1 MSEPPLLALYA
12 HRAKPYAG
20 EAEFRLHPDHLH
32 VEQGRR
38 SGDFPLA
45 DIVMV
50 RLLYKPRN
58 TTNEGYQTK
67 LYRRDRRT
75 AALTNLS
82 WKSLVDMER
91 QDADYRRFVEAL
103 IAAVARVNP
112 GVVLVAGMPAW
123 LHRLTALAGLL
134 ALAALATV
142 MVQALVNGG
151 YPVALLTGALAAYC
165 GWWTWRYLGRNR
177 PRSFR
182 ADAIPPD
189 VLPPAVPAAD
199 SPARA

>member
-1 MSEPPLLALYA
+1 MSEPRLLALYA

-32 VEQGRR
+32 IEQGRR

-45 DIVMV
+45 DIVMI
-50 RLLYKPRN
+50 RLLFKPRN

-91 QDADYRRFVEAL
+91 QDAEYRRFVETL
-103 IAAVARVNP
+103 ITSVARANP
-112 GVVLVAGMPAW
+112 RVVLVAGMPLW
-123 LHRLTALAGLL
+123 LHRLTTIAGLA
-134 ALAALATV
+134 ALAALAVV
-142 MVQALVNGG
+142 MGQALLNGSL
-151 YPVALLTGALAAYC
+151 PIVMLTGALAAYC
-165 GWWTWRYLGRNR
+165 SWWTWRYLGRNR
-177 PRSFR
+177 PRTFT
-182 ADAIPPD
+182 ADAIPAD
-189 VLPPAVPAAD
+189 VMPPAPK
-199 SPARA
+199 SPG

>member
-1 MSEPPLLALYA
+1 MSETPLLALYS

-20 EAEFRLHPDHLH
+20 EAEFRLHPDHVH

-45 DIVMV
+45 DIVMI

-58 TTNEGYQTK
+58 TTNEGYQAK

-75 AALTNLS
+75 ASLTNLS

-91 QDADYRRFVEAL
+91 QDADYRRFVEAAV
-103 IAAVARVNP
+103 AAVAAANP
-112 GVVLVAGMPAW
+112 GVVLVAGMPRW
-123 LHRLTALAGLL
+123 LHRLTALAGLV
-134 ALAALATV
+134 ALAALTTV
-142 MVQALVNGG
+142 LGQALLNGSL
-151 YPVALLTGALAAYC
+151 PIALLTAALAAYC
-165 GWWTWRYLGRNR
+165 GWWTMRYLGRNR

-182 ADAIPPD
+182 PGAIPQD
-189 VLPPAVPAAD
+189 VLPPA
-199 SPARA
+199 

>member
-1 MSEPPLLALYA
+1 MSDARPIATYA

-20 EAEFRLHPDHLH
+20 EAEFRLYPTHLR

-45 DIVMV
+45 DIVLV

-58 TTNEGYQTK
+58 TTNEGYQAK

-91 QDADYRRFVEAL
+91 QDEDYRRFIEAL
-103 IAAVARVNP
+103 VAAVAKANP
-112 GVVLVAGMPAW
+112 GLALRAGMAPW
-123 LHRLTALAGLL
+123 LHRLTAAAGLL
-134 ALAALATV
+134 ALAALAV
-142 MVQALVNGG
+142 VSAQAALNGSL
-151 YPVALLTGALAAYC
+151 PVALATAGLLAYL
-165 GWWTWRYLGRNR
+165 GFWTWRYLGRNR
-177 PRSFR
+177 PRAFR
-182 ADAIPPD
+182 ADAIPAE
-189 VLPPAVPAAD
+189 VLPK
-199 SPARA
+199 R

>member
-1 MSEPPLLALYA
+1 MERSMPQPDDPHPIATYA

-20 EAEFRLHPDHLH
+20 EAKFRLYPTH
-32 VEQGRR
+32 VAIEQGRR

-45 DIVMV
+45 DVAMI

-58 TTNEGYQTK
+58 TTNEGYQAK

-103 IAAVARVNP
+103 IGAAAAANP
-112 GVVLVAGMPAW
+112 GIALRAGMPAW
-123 LHRLTALAGLL
+123 LHRLTAAAGAAALLALVLVTARAASEGSLPLALVAGLL
-134 ALAALATV
+134 GL
-142 MVQALVNGG
+142 
-151 YPVALLTGALAAYC
+151 YC
-165 GWWTWRYLGRNR
+165 GWWSWRYLARNR
-177 PRSFR
+177 PRAFTPG
-182 ADAIPPD
+182 AIPED
-189 VLPPAVPAAD
+189 VLP
-199 SPARA
+199 R